1 MSSIALKDG
10 LKSLYAGL
18 GASTTS
24 TFSMQ
29 LSFFYALSLVRS
41 SYLERQAKK
50 SGGKAPALSTG
61 MELVLGAVA
70 GALAQVFTI
79 PVSVIATRQ
88 QLASRHSPTGGVSS
102 DGPPRGAATVSGK
115 PASKEDS
122 AAGTIKAASEVAVS
136 KLTEE
141 NSFLG
146 VARDILREDG
156 ITGLW
161 RGLRPSLVLT
171 VNPAITYGM
180 FERVKTLVLASTSDG
195 KMTPMRSFLIGILS
209 KSLATVVTFPYILAK
224 VRVQSSHEK
233 LKALPF
239 LIKVLQEQG
248 LSGWYQGMQAQI
260 GECTHRLELVLGD
273 ALLTTTL
280 HVTSITH
287 SQSRLD
293 TSAPLL
299 FPGPLQ
305 QHRQGVDEQTKCAQS
320 GRVGSFYQRPSGQRP
335 FAICG
340 K

>member
-88 QLASRHSPTGGVSS
+88 QLASRHSPTGGASS
-102 DGPPRGAATVSGK
+102 DGPPRGAATISGK

-122 AAGTIKAASEVAVS
+122 TTGTLKAASEVAVS

-260 GECTHRLELVLGD
+260 GECRMASSSIVLFLGC
-273 ALLTTTL
+273 LLTTIV

-299 FPGPLQ
+299 LPRPLQ
-305 QHRQGVDEQTKCAQS
+305 QHC
-320 GRVGSFYQRPSGQRP
+320 
-335 FAICG
+335 
-340 K
+340 